1 MNDTYVEC
9 LVSRKPNPAAPLIRS
24 AAYGFTAAFLLF
36 GLLFQGI
43 LFLILG
49 AAGAAACYFLLPALS
64 VEYEYLYVSREFS
77 VDRIIGK
84 EKRKTV
90 YDVTMDKMELFAEE
104 GAYQL
109 DQYKNIENVH
119 DFSSGEK
126 DARRFIMVL
135 RNSNASEKLILEAS
149 DELVDAI
156 RNVYPSKVFLKK

>member
-9 LVSRKPNPAAPLIRS
+9 LVPRKPNAAAPLIRA

-36 GLLFQGI
+36 GLLSHGL
-43 LFLILG
+43 LFLLLG
-49 AAGAAACYFLLPALS
+49 LAGLAGCYFLLPNLA
-64 VEYEYLYVSREFS
+64 VEYEYLYVAREFS
-77 VDRIIGK
+77 VDRIVGK

-90 YDVTMDKMELFAEE
+90 YNVTMDKMEIFAEE

-109 DQYKNIENVH
+109 DQYKNIEKTI

-126 DARRFIMVL
+126 DVRRFIMVL
-135 RNSNASEKLILEAS
+135 RNSNASEKLILEAD
-149 DELVDAI
+149 DELVNAI